1 MARTSTVSGIDVGTS
16 KITTLV
22 ATISEEGDARVIG
35 VSTVSSRGLRKGQV
49 VNIEEATAAIS
60 SSLEGAERMAGTSI
74 GRAYVCVGGAHI
86 ASLNSHGVVAVAEP
100 EREITEFDVKRVI
113 DAAKAVSMPSS
124 REILHVLPRGYVVDG
139 QEGIVD
145 PVGMTG
151 IRLEVDTHLVTGG
164 ATAIRNLRKCVEE
177 LGVEVSGMVF
187 SGLASA
193 AASLSE
199 TEKELGVILIDIGG
213 GTTDVAIFVEG
224 ALSYSSVIPIGAI
237 NITKDLAAGLRVS
250 LESAEKIKLA
260 LGETPKLPAIAPE
273 ESPRTEKTMPVG
285 RQVDKNDDVDLSKMG
300 LPEEL
305 RSVSRKTLVE
315 GIIKPRLNEIY
326 TMVGLEIKRSGFGGM
341 TPSGIVITGGGAQ
354 TVGAVEAARRNLAM
368 PVRIG
373 IPQHVTGLIDEIMT
387 PAYTT
392 SVGLVISGAKFGG
405 SEGVS
410 GGVSFGKIGERIQI
424 KGMAGKVID
433 FVKSFLP

>member
-1 MARTSTVSGIDVGTS
+1 MARDHTVSGIDVGTS

-22 ATISEEGDARVIG
+22 AVLSEEGEARVIG
-35 VSTVSSRGLRKGQV
+35 VSTVPSRGLRKGQV

-60 SSLEGAERMAGTSI
+60 SSLESAERMAGTSI
-74 GRAYVCVGGAHI
+74 GRAFVCVGGAHI

-100 EREITEFDVKRVI
+100 EREITQFDVKRVI
-113 DAAKAVSMPSS
+113 DAAKAVSLPSS

-177 LGVEVSGMVF
+177 LGVEVFGMVF

-193 AASLSE
+193 QASITE

-260 LGETPKLPAIAPE
+260 LGEAPKLPTTFDETNQKSA
-273 ESPRTEKTMPVG
+273 
-285 RQVDKNDDVDLSKMG
+285 KNDEIDLTQLG

-305 RSVSRKTLVE
+305 KSTSRKTLIE

-341 TPSGIVITGGGAQ
+341 TPSGIVLTGGGAQ

-368 PVRIG
+368 PVHIG
-373 IPQHVTGLIDEIMT
+373 IPSRITGLIDEILT
-387 PAYTT
+387 PAYTA
-392 SVGLVISGAKFGG
+392 SVGLVLSSATVGGGEGAVHFSSLRKM
-405 SEGVS
+405 
-410 GGVSFGKIGERIQI
+410 GERIQI
-424 KGMAGKVID
+424 KGAAGKVID